1 MLAAMSS
8 LVWVELSGESAD
20 HNLRELRKC
29 AYREVKLCAVIKSNA
44 YGHGLEQMVRL
55 LPSAEW
61 LGVNSLEEGVK
72 VRQLGET
79 RPVLVMGH
87 VPLADLGEAVS
98 QGLDLTLYNLESLA
112 VLAKLSAS
120 LPTNSASLPT
130 NSASA
135 AHRSIRLHL
144 KIETGTGRQGI
155 LPEQIPS
162 FAQALRSLPG
172 AELVGVCTHYAN
184 IEDTLNHEYAEQQIE
199 RFRQALA
206 LLEKLG
212 LKPPMPHTAC
222 TAAGILF
229 PETHYALLRVGIG
242 LYGLWPSR
250 ETYLSA
256 LMGHRPV
263 PDLRPVLS
271 WKTRIVQLKLLPEG
285 SFVGYGCTFKTTRTT
300 RLAVLPVGYA
310 DGYDRALGN
319 TAHVLVHGKRAPV
332 IGRVCMNLTMA
343 DVTDIPQARL
353 EDEVVLLG
361 RSGDEQVS
369 AETLA
374 SWAGTINYEI
384 VSRISPLLERRIM
397 WAGTQSRPT

>member
-8 LVWVELSGESAD
+8 LVWVELEGEAPD
-20 HNLRELRKC
+20 QNLRELRKC
-29 AYREVKLCAVIKSNA
+29 ASQEVKLCAVVKSNA
-44 YGHGLEQMVRL
+44 YGHGLQEMVRL

-72 VRQLGET
+72 VRELGET

-87 VPLADLGEAVS
+87 VPLADLGEAVAR
-98 QGLDLTLYNLESLA
+98 GLDLTLYNLESLDA
-112 VLAKLSAS
+112 LARIPAS
-120 LPTNSASLPT
+120 GSQP
-130 NSASA
+130 SASA
-135 AHRSIRLHL
+135 PHRLVRVHL
-144 KIETGTGRQGI
+144 KVETGTGRQGI

-162 FAQALRSLPG
+162 FVQALRSLPG

-184 IEDTLNHEYAEQQIE
+184 IEDTLNHEYAEEQIG
-199 RFRQALA
+199 RFREALS
-206 LLEKLG
+206 LIEKLG

-263 PDLRPVLS
+263 PNLRPVLS
-271 WKTRIVQLKLLPEG
+271 WKTRIAQLKLLPEG
-285 SFVGYGCTFKTTRTT
+285 SFVGYGCTFKTTRAT
-300 RLAVLPVGYA
+300 RRAVLPVGYA

-343 DVTDIPQARL
+343 DVTDIPQVRL

-361 RSGDEQVS
+361 RSGEERVS
-369 AETLA
+369 AETMA

-384 VSRISPLLERRIM
+384 VSRISPLLERRVVQ
-397 WAGTQSRPT
+397 ASPGLHKP

>member
-1 MLAAMSS
+1 MLAAMGS
-8 LVWVELSGESAD
+8 LVWVELSGESPD

-29 AYREVKLCAVIKSNA
+29 ASREVKVCAVVKSNA

-112 VLAKLSAS
+112 ALAKISACGS
-120 LPTNSASLPT
+120 QPPAST
-130 NSASA
+130 AR
-135 AHRSIRLHL
+135 RSIRLHL

-162 FAQALRSLPG
+162 FVQALRSLPG

-206 LLEKLG
+206 LLEELG
-212 LKPPMPHTAC
+212 LKPSMPHTAC

-285 SFVGYGCTFKTTRTT
+285 SFVGYGCTFKTTRAT

-384 VSRISPLLERRIM
+384 VSRISPLLERRIVR
-397 WAGTQSRPT
+397 ASS